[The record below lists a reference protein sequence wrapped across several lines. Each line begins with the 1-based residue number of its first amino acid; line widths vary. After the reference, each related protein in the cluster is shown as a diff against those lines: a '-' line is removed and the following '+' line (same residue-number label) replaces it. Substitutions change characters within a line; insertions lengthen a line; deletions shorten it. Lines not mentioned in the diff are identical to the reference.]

1 MRHLLL
7 LPLVLASLVAC
18 GDGSGAP
25 PTGST
30 SARAAAST
38 RPSAAAASA
47 SATPPQVAASS
58 AAPSA
63 TPTAPKAA
71 GDCVPARFREAPLE
85 GAWIDGGNVVFC
97 AKLGDGAAPP
107 LERACFGID
116 LATGAYRAKPKDL
129 VSPAPPAK
137 PTAGKFDAS
146 STGGAS
152 TFALEGGLRD
162 PHKATVSLVDAKS
175 GTKKSAPLEYDEHV
189 VFDGWIGDAVV
200 LRTWVE
206 EGPGCG
212 RYLYSP
218 MKTWPIVMSLTEDVH
233 LGSCYN
239 TEHLVFDTPSKKK
252 ALIDGDGGDLVLV
265 DPTTLQIQRVDT
277 RREVNEPGGFVALQP
292 KPGEVV
298 LVYGQSITGD
308 FVRFDLA
315 KEAIAAQGTP
325 AICPD
330 GAQPSADPK

>member
-1 MRHLLL
+1 MRHLPL
-7 LPLVLASLVAC
+7 LPLALASLIAC
-18 GDGSGAP
+18 GDGAGAP

-30 SARAAAST
+30 SARAAASA
-38 RPSAAAASA
+38 RPSAPAASA
-47 SATPPQVAASS
+47 SATPPRVVPSS
-58 AAPSA
+58 AAASA
-63 TPTAPKAA
+63 TPTAPKPA
-71 GDCVPARFREAPLE
+71 GDCVPARFREAPLD
-85 GAWIDGGNVVFC
+85 GAWIDDGNVVFC
-97 AKLGDGAAPP
+97 AKLGDDATPP

-116 LATGAYRAKPKDL
+116 LATGAYLAKPKDL
-129 VSPAPPAK
+129 RPSTPPAK

-146 STGGAS
+146 SIGGAA
-152 TFALEGGLRD
+152 TFALEGGLRE

-206 EGPGCG
+206 AGPGCG

-218 MKTWPIVMSLTEDVH
+218 MKKWPIVMTLTEDVH

-265 DPTTLQIQRVDT
+265 DPTTLEIRRVDT
-277 RREVNEPGGFVALQP
+277 RREVNEPGGFIGIQP
-292 KPGEVV
+292 KSGEVV
-298 LVYGQSITGD
+298 LVYGPSITGD

-315 KEAIAAQGTP
+315 TETIAAQGTP
-325 AICPD
+325 AVCPD
-330 GAQPSADPK
+330 GAQPSAK